1 MTILIR
7 QQMDPIFTA
16 SIDAISDGVG
26 PNMEIPFL
34 KHASTA
40 DDLINFVFPAN
51 MLNNPIECSHHS
63 ILAPLN

>member
-1 MTILIR
+1 
-7 QQMDPIFTA
+7 MDPIFTD
-16 SIDAISDGVG
+16 SIDAISDGGG

-34 KHASTA
+34 KQASTA
-40 DDLINFVFPAN
+40 DDLINFVFPAS